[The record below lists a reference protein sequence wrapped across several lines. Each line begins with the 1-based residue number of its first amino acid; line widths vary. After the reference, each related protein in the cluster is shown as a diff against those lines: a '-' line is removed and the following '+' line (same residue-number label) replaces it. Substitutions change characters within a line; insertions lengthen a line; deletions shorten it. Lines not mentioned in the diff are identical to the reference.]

1 MLLSFQSDP
10 SNYCLMKSFSQVDD
24 LKEVVMKLAA
34 ADNLRSQ
41 GFLRSEQN
49 LPKPNK
55 RGQKWLELLFLMN
68 TKVQSGCCSSGVLIH
83 HGYVQNEK
91 ACL

>member
-1 MLLSFQSDP
+1 MLLFIPSDTLIWWLCAIHE
-10 SNYCLMKSFSQVDD
+10 NSQVDD

-34 ADNLRSQ
+34 ADHLRSQ

-55 RGQKWLELLFLMN
+55 RGQTWHCEV
-68 TKVQSGCCSSGVLIH
+68 T
-83 HGYVQNEK
+83 
-91 ACL
+91 ACLL